1 MTFTKYF
8 AIIHVVI
15 VSQKLAK
22 PVTGGEPVGL
32 SLFYI
37 KEILMAT
44 THHKSFATVED
55 QISIL

>member
-1 MTFTKYF
+1 M
-8 AIIHVVI
+8 I

-44 THHKSFATVED
+44 THHKSFASVMNVTKSAAFVAD
-55 QISIL
+55 GFAVL